1 MQYNRLRDRL
11 RSCCL
16 HTSLLNSFANGLN
29 LFALSS
35 HFKTPLI
42 LIAHKKIILQFM
54 YCPGHFK
61 IKDHPSIFL
70 EPTTAE
76 RNAKIPP
83 SLPPVSAAAA
93 AITKSK
99 ESATPTA
106 ISTSAVAAIPGAST
120 TAIAATPLL
129 VPLISATATAAATTT
144 TTARSIAA
152 PSPEKLAGEGNVVTS
167 LVVAT
172 AMTMAAVAMEKAQKS
187 PTAAP
192 SSTVTIGG
200 AIHHDAPSFGIVNG
214 SLNDPL
220 LVLPSEQ
227 HSNNHQQQRQR
238 PNDDAE
244 AVEAVATAAAAVVD
258 AAVID

>member
-1 MQYNRLRDRL
+1 
-11 RSCCL
+11 
-16 HTSLLNSFANGLN
+16 
-29 LFALSS
+29 
-35 HFKTPLI
+35 
-42 LIAHKKIILQFM
+42 M

-70 EPTTAE
+70 EPTSAE
-76 RNAKIPP
+76 RKAKIPP

-120 TAIAATPLL
+120 TAAATPLL
-129 VPLISATATAAATTT
+129 VPLIGTTATAAATTT
-144 TTARSIAA
+144 ITARSIAA

-172 AMTMAAVAMEKAQKS
+172 AVAMAAVAMEKAQKA

-200 AIHHDAPSFGIVNG
+200 AIHHDAPSFGIING
-214 SLNDPL
+214 NLNDPL

-244 AVEAVATAAAAVVD
+244 AVEAAATAAAAVVD